1 MRIGIISDVHS
12 NANALK
18 AVLKEFDN
26 RGVEKI
32 ICLGDFIGLGARP
45 EECVKLIQSRQNQL
59 LAAVRG
65 NHEKYLLEAL
75 PVYSHNKKTYP
86 KIPQEILD
94 LFRWNHSM
102 LSPES
107 VEFLRQLPLETV
119 VKVAG
124 HKIFVCHY
132 PVDVSGTYREFFF
145 RPNSTQCKKMFAG
158 KTGDIFLFGHTHIR
172 CVTKT
177 RDGILYI
184 NPGSVGCPIG
194 TEAASVGILDI
205 DQDQVEYHQYD
216 VVYDVDI
223 TIDDMLQHSKEL
235 PAINETVNSFYR
247 NLG

>member
-102 LSPES
+102 PS
-107 VEFLRQLPLETV
+107 
-119 VKVAG
+119 
-124 HKIFVCHY
+124 
-132 PVDVSGTYREFFF
+132 
-145 RPNSTQCKKMFAG
+145 
-158 KTGDIFLFGHTHIR
+158 
-172 CVTKT
+172 
-177 RDGILYI
+177 
-184 NPGSVGCPIG
+184 
-194 TEAASVGILDI
+194 
-205 DQDQVEYHQYD
+205 YH
-216 VVYDVDI
+216 
-223 TIDDMLQHSKEL
+223 
-235 PAINETVNSFYR
+235 
-247 NLG
+247 